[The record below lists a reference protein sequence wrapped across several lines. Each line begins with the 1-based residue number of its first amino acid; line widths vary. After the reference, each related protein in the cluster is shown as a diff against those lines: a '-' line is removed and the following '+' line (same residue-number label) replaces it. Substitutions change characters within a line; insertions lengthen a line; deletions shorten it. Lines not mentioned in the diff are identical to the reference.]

1 MLTSLG
7 KFALAFIIGFT
18 IINTMIQVDLAS
30 VGYPQIPY
38 FTLIVNPEAFTAII
52 HSTAVTNMPFA
63 FILYAV
69 GLLIFNALVNFVAGI
84 PIVFYEMAAISGNPG
99 LIVGALLVG
108 AMLQAM
114 AWLYLLE
121 VLAQFFFPV

>member
-1 MLTSLG
+1 
-7 KFALAFIIGFT
+7 
-18 IINTMIQVDLAS
+18 
-30 VGYPQIPY
+30 
-38 FTLIVNPEAFTAII
+38 
-52 HSTAVTNMPFA
+52 MPFS

-121 VLAQFFFPV
+121 VLAQFFFPGLRDCLFFNSFSHFFNMKVLVVDLDNTLFDTNGEV

>member
-1 MLTSLG
+1 MLSSLG
-7 KFALAFIIGFT
+7 KFALAFIIAFT
-18 IINTMIQVDLAS
+18 IINTMVQVDLMS
-30 VGYPQIPY
+30 VGYQQI
-38 FTLIVNPEAFTAII
+38 
-52 HSTAVTNMPFA
+52 
-63 FILYAV
+63 
-69 GLLIFNALVNFVAGI
+69 
-84 PIVFYEMAAISGNPG
+84 

>member
-1 MLTSLG
+1 MRP
-7 KFALAFIIGFT
+7 GF
-18 IINTMIQVDLAS
+18 
-30 VGYPQIPY
+30 P
-38 FTLIVNPEAFTAII
+38 LIVNPQAFTAII

-69 GLLIFNALVNFVAGI
+69 GLLIFNALINFVAGI

-121 VLAQFFFPV
+121 VLAQFFFPVFKFPPHPNANLFFSSLSYFFLC

>member
-1 MLTSLG
+1 MVE
-7 KFALAFIIGFT
+7 
-18 IINTMIQVDLAS
+18 VDLAS

-38 FTLIVNPEAFTAII
+38 FTMIINPQAFTAII

-63 FILYAV
+63 FLLYAI

-99 LIVGALLVG
+99 LIVGALLIG

-114 AWLYLLE
+114 AWLYLLQI
-121 VLAQFFFPV
+121 LAQYLLPI

>member
-30 VGYPQIPY
+30 VGFPQIPY
-38 FTLIVNPEAFTAII
+38 FVTIVNPEAFTAII
-52 HSTAVTNMPFA
+52 HSTSVTDMPFA

-69 GLLIFNALVNFVAGI
+69 GLLIFNALINFVAGI
-84 PIVFYEMAAISGNPG
+84 PIVFYELAAISGNPG
-99 LIVGALLVG
+99 LMIGGLLVG

>member
-1 MLTSLG
+1 MIASLG
-7 KFALAFIIGFT
+7 KFALAFIIAFT
-18 IINTMIQVDLAS
+18 IINTMVEVDLAS

-38 FTLIVNPEAFTAII
+38 FTMIINPQAFTAII

-63 FILYAV
+63 FLLYAI

-99 LIVGALLVG
+99 LIVGALLIG

-114 AWLYLLE
+114 AWLYLLQI
-121 VLAQFFFPV
+121 LAQYLLPI